1 MKLVRD
7 EEGQTL
13 VVVAAF
19 MALVAFGFLAFAV
32 DVGTLFRQKRMAQG
46 AADAAAIAAATEVA
60 AGDTANEQSVANAMA
75 KLNGFDTTLASHPAT
90 VTLTTPTT
98 GNFTGSAYVQATVTR
113 PVPTIFLAAFSHS
126 MSTVSVSAS
135 ATAGGSK
142 SSQTCVCVGGGTGQ
156 DINLSNN
163 SKLTA
168 SGCGIVVNSSGSNA
182 IGIVGSGTLTALS
195 LGTVSSNWD
204 NSSNINNGGSIA
216 SSTTIVQG
224 ITTKCAPTLPAT
236 PTYSSCV
243 ADPGG
248 SYGTFTWGP
257 SSASGVVCYTG
268 LTVGANGSTCT
279 LNPGTY
285 VISNGT
291 LHFESGAGGHS
302 NLGGNGVFF
311 YLTGTASLSIDN
323 GANVNLVAGGAAE
336 SGGAT
341 APTVGSY
348 NGIVIYQAA
357 ADTAAVSL
365 QGGSSS
371 YINGALYAPGSAM
384 TIGNGS
390 GASVSGA
397 IYANSLT
404 MNGGGTLNAV
414 ADVNEGS
421 LSMGSS
427 AKVVQ

>member
-7 EEGQTL
+7 EDGQTL

-32 DVGTLFRQKRMAQG
+32 DVGTLFRQKRMAQA
-46 AADAAAIAAATEVA
+46 AADAAALAAASEVA
-60 AGDTANEQSVANAMA
+60 TGYSANEQTVANAVA
-75 KLNGFDTTLASHPAT
+75 KLNGFDTTLATNPAT

-98 GNFTGSAYVQATVTR
+98 GNFTGSAYVQATVKR
-113 PVPTIFLAAFSHS
+113 PIPTMFLAAFSHS
-126 MSTVSVSAS
+126 MATMSVSAS
-135 ATAGGSK
+135 AIAGGSK
-142 SSQTCVCVGGGTGQ
+142 SSQTCVCVGGTSGQ
-156 DINLSNN
+156 DINMSND

-168 SGCGIVVNSSGSNA
+168 SGCGIVDNSSSSNA
-182 IGIVGSGTLTALS
+182 IGIVGSATLTAVS
-195 LGTVSSNWD
+195 LGTVSSSWD

-224 ITTKCAPTLPAT
+224 ITSQCAPTLPAA
-236 PTYSSCV
+236 PTYSNCV

-268 LTVGANGSTCT
+268 LTVGANGSACT

-291 LHFESGAGGHS
+291 LHFESGSGGHS

-323 GANVNLVAGGAAE
+323 GANINLVAGGATE

-348 NGIVIYQAA
+348 NGIVVYEASG
-357 ADTAAVSL
+357 DTAAMSL

-371 YINGALYAPGSAM
+371 YINGALYAPSAAL

-390 GASVSGA
+390 GATVNGA
-397 IYANSLT
+397 IYANTLT
-404 MNGGGTLNAV
+404 MNGGGTLTAV
-414 ADVNEGS
+414 ADANEGS
-421 LSMGSS
+421 LSMGST
-427 AKVVQ
+427 AKLVQ